1 MKIRAYSGI
10 CAGILSLSLLQA
22 VSLPPGAD
30 AARPDAARP
39 DAARPDAARQL
50 IESLNL
56 EAAPTAVSSHPRWEP
71 ARVVVS
77 LPRGMAGNDSYLKQL
92 QAAAG
97 EVTLVVDD
105 SGAFVPTQDTLAGA
119 DAYIGFCTTDMLA
132 NADSGLLW
140 IHSYTVG
147 MDRCSGAS
155 DTLQADRIFTNNQR
169 LSGPTIA
176 EHGIAMLLAISR
188 GLPAYSAAQAERQWR
203 RELSAELGFGE
214 LAGKTLLVAG
224 LGGIGTEVARRAH
237 GLGMRV
243 TATRNSSRQGPDFVA
258 YVGLADELGALAS
271 EADVVVNALP
281 LTEQTN
287 GLFDAELFA
296 RIKPGAIYINVG
308 RGQTTDTSALVAA
321 LESGHLY
328 GAGLDVTDPEP
339 LPEDSPLW
347 LLPNVIITP
356 HVAAAGGDSLQ
367 RTALIATENLRRYVS
382 GEPLLNLVDMEAG
395 Y

>member
-1 MKIRAYSGI
+1 MKIKANIGI
-10 CAGILSLSLLQA
+10 CAGVLSLALLQTA
-22 VSLPPGAD
+22 SLPVHAD
-30 AARPDAARP
+30 PAQ
-39 DAARPDAARQL
+39 QL
-50 IESLNL
+50 IENLNL
-56 EAAPTAVSSHPRWEP
+56 EAAPTAVNGHPRWQPE
-71 ARVVVS
+71 RVVVS
-77 LPRGMAGNDSYLKQL
+77 LPRGMAGSESYLRQL

-105 SGAFVPTQDTLAGA
+105 SGAFVPSRETLAGA
-119 DAYIGFCTTDMLA
+119 DGYIGFCTTDMLT

-155 DTLQADRIFTNNQR
+155 DAQQADRIFTNNQR

-188 GLPAYSAAQAERQWR
+188 GLPAYTVAQAERQWR
-203 RELSAELGFGE
+203 RELSEELGFGE

-243 TATRNSSRQGPDFVA
+243 TATRNSSREGPDFVS
-258 YVGLADELGALAS
+258 YVGLADELGKLAS

-281 LTEQTN
+281 LTAQTTK
-287 GLFDAELFA
+287 LFDADLFA
-296 RIKPGAIYINVG
+296 QIKPGAIYINVG
-308 RGQTTDTSALVAA
+308 RGKTTDTGALMAA
-321 LESGHLY
+321 LQSGHLY
-328 GAGLDVTDPEP
+328 GAGLDVTEPEP

-356 HVAAAGGDSLQ
+356 HVAAAGGDSMQ

-382 GEPLLNLVDMEAG
+382 GEPLLNLVDLDAG

>member
-1 MKIRAYSGI
+1 MRITTQTGARKVTVM
-10 CAGILSLSLLQA
+10 LLFLA
-22 VSLPPGAD
+22 SAASAPLAADSTLPGA
-30 AARPDAARP
+30 AAAVTAAQ
-39 DAARPDAARQL
+39 QL
-50 IESLNL
+50 IENLNL
-56 EAAPTAVSSHPRWEP
+56 KAAPTAVSSHPRWEP

-77 LPRGMAGNDSYLKQL
+77 IPRGMAGSGSYLEQL

-97 EVTLVVDD
+97 DVTLVVDD
-105 SGAFVPTQDTLAGA
+105 TGAFAPTRETLAGA

-132 NADSGLLW
+132 NAAPGLLW
-140 IHSYTVG
+140 VHSYTVG
-147 MDRCSGAS
+147 MDRCSDAS
-155 DTLQADRIFTNNQR
+155 DEQQADRIFTNNQR

-176 EHGIAMLLAISR
+176 EHGIAMLLSISR
-188 GLPAYSAAQAERQWR
+188 GLPAYTAAQAQRQWR
-203 RELSAELGFGE
+203 QELSTELAFGE

-243 TATRNSSRQGPDFVA
+243 IATRNSSREGPDFVSH
-258 YVGLADELGALAS
+258 VGLADELGALAG

-281 LTEQTN
+281 LTEQTT
-287 GLFDAELFA
+287 GLFDAALFA
-296 RIKPGAIYINVG
+296 AIKPGAIYINVG
-308 RGQTTDTSALVAA
+308 RGQTTDTAALVAA
-321 LESGHLY
+321 LKSGHVY

-382 GEPLLNLVDMEAG
+382 GEPLLNLVDLDAG

>member
-1 MKIRAYSGI
+1 MRITTQTGARKITVMFLFLMSAAS
-10 CAGILSLSLLQA
+10 APLA
-22 VSLPPGAD
+22 AD
-30 AARPDAARP
+30 STAPAQ
-39 DAARPDAARQL
+39 QL

-56 EAAPTAVSSHPRWEP
+56 EAAPTAVDSHPRWKP

-77 LPRGMAGNDSYLKQL
+77 IPRGLTFTDGYLNQL
-92 QAAAG
+92 QTAAG

-105 SGAFVPTQDTLAGA
+105 SGAVPTPETLADA
-119 DAYIGFCTTDMLA
+119 DAYIGFCSTDMLD
-132 NADSGLLW
+132 NADPRLLW

-147 MDRCSGAS
+147 MDRCSDVG
-155 DTLQADRIFTNNQR
+155 DTRRADRIFTNNKR

-176 EHGIAMLLAISR
+176 EHGIAMLLSISR
-188 GLPAYSAAQAERQWR
+188 GLPAYTAAQAERQWR
-203 RELSAELGFGE
+203 RELSTELAFGE

-243 TATRNSSRQGPDFVA
+243 TATRTSSREGPDFVS
-258 YVGLADELGALAS
+258 YVGLANELGALAG
-271 EADVVVNALP
+271 EADVVVNSLP
-281 LTEQTN
+281 LTEQTA
-287 GLFDAELFA
+287 GLFDAALFA
-296 RIKPGAIYINVG
+296 AIKPGAIYINVG
-308 RGQTTDTSALVAA
+308 RGQTTDTAALVAA
-321 LESGHLY
+321 LKSGHLY

-356 HVAAAGGDSLQ
+356 HVSAVGGDSMQ

-382 GEPLLNLVDMEAG
+382 GEPLLNLVDLDAG

>member
-1 MKIRAYSGI
+1 MGSTVSLVARAGLLY
-10 CAGILSLSLLQA
+10 LSLLQA
-22 VSLPPGAD
+22 ASLPLLAHAAPPAAASPAAAPAD
-30 AARPDAARP
+30 P
-39 DAARPDAARQL
+39 ARQL
-50 IESLNL
+50 IASLTL
-56 EAAPTAVSSHPRWEP
+56 EEAPTAISSHPRWEP
-71 ARVVVS
+71 GRVVVS
-77 LPRGMAGNDSYLKQL
+77 LPRGMGDDRFLRQL

-97 EVTLVVDD
+97 DLTLVVDD
-105 SGAFVPTQDTLAGA
+105 SGAYVPTRETLAGA
-119 DAYIGFCTTDMLA
+119 DGYIGFCTTDMLA
-132 NADSGLLW
+132 NADPGLLW

-147 MDRCSGAS
+147 MDRCSAAGEA
-155 DTLQADRIFTNNQR
+155 LRADRVFTNNQR

-203 RELSAELGFGE
+203 RELSTDLSFGE

-243 TATRNSSRQGPDFVA
+243 TATRNSSREGPDFVA
-258 YVGLADELGALAS
+258 YVGLAEELGKLAS

-281 LTEQTN
+281 LTEETAN
-287 GLFDAELFA
+287 LFDADLLA
-296 RIKPGAIYINVG
+296 QIKPGAIYINVG
-308 RGQTTDTSALVAA
+308 RGQTTDTAALVAA
-321 LESGHLY
+321 LQSGRLY

-367 RTALIATENLRRYVS
+367 RTALIAAENLRRYAS

>member
-1 MKIRAYSGI
+1 MRTRAAFRTAW
-10 CAGILSLSLLQA
+10 AGMLSLALLPA
-22 VSLPPGAD
+22 ASACLAADEAPP
-30 AARPDAARP
+30 AATE
-39 DAARPDAARQL
+39 QL
-50 IESLNL
+50 IARLNL
-56 EAAPTAVSSHPRWEP
+56 QAAPTPVSSHPRWQP

-77 LPRGMAGNDSYLKQL
+77 LPRGMAGNDSYLRAL

-97 EVTLVVDD
+97 EVALIVDD
-105 SGAFVPTQDTLAGA
+105 SGAFVPTPETLAGA
-119 DAYIGFCTTDMLA
+119 DGYIGFCTTDMLA
-132 NADSGLLW
+132 NADSDLLW

-155 DTLQADRIFTNNQR
+155 ESLLADRVFTNNQR

-188 GLPAYSAAQAERQWR
+188 GLPAYGAAQAERQWQ
-203 RELSAELGFGE
+203 RELATELAFGE

-243 TATRNSSRQGPDFVA
+243 TATRNSSREGPDFVS
-258 YVGLADELGALAS
+258 YVGLADELGKLAS

-281 LTEQTN
+281 LTEQTT
-287 GLFDAELFA
+287 GLFDAELMA
-296 RIKPGAIYINVG
+296 LIKPGAIYINVG
-308 RGQTTDTSALVAA
+308 RGQTTDTAALVAA
-321 LESGHLY
+321 LESGQLY

-367 RTALIATENLRRYVS
+367 RTALIATENLRRYVG
-382 GEPLLNLVDMEAG
+382 GEALLNLVDMDAG